1 MKKLYLA
8 LATMAL
14 AATLATGCGN
24 KTGNTQ
30 ADSRT
35 ETDSQSNK
43 AGKKGPDI
51 NFEDY
56 VHGVYSKDD
65 VEKKDP
71 SFVMVDLEGYLK
83 AYGATEIH
91 SFGLEYD
98 DAYYCYG
105 VKFKN
110 GVVLALRFPR
120 PCKGGE
126 NVAYI
131 DRILVAA
138 CDPDYQFTHYSDIEN
153 NLNEQQEGL
162 SSWNR
167 EIFIGLC
174 KDMTGLDEY
183 TYFQER
189 EHIGEVSEYLV
200 TRLNS
205 TIYADV
211 SEDDILAVPVY
222 FDFAFK
228 RYVVPYLDLEDVPF
242 DKDPFTS
249 DDLGFFLR

>member
-8 LATMAL
+8 LATMVL
-14 AATLATGCGN
+14 AATLATGCGS

-35 ETDSQSNK
+35 ETDSQPNK
-43 AGKKGPDI
+43 AGKKGSDI

-71 SFVMVDLEGYLK
+71 SFVMMDLEGYLK

-98 DAYYCYG
+98 NAYYCYG

-110 GVVLALRFPR
+110 GVVLALQFPR
-120 PCKGGE
+120 PYE
-126 NVAYI
+126 DNVVHLN
-131 DRILVAA
+131 RILVAA
-138 CDPDYQFTHYSDIEN
+138 CDPDYQFTHYSDIDN
-153 NLNEQQEGL
+153 NYNEQQEGL

-167 EIFIGLC
+167 ELDIDSC
-174 KDMTGLDEY
+174 KEMTGLDEY

-189 EHIGEVSEYLV
+189 EHIGRVGEYLV

-211 SEDDILAVPVY
+211 SEEDILAVPVY

-242 DKDPFTS
+242 DKDPFTK
-249 DDLGFFLR
+249 DDLGIFEP